1 MTKSNVPNLTPEQ
14 RAEALAKAAQ
24 ARHDRAQLRDDIKS
38 GKVTIAQILE
48 MDNDIAKRMKVSA
61 LIESVP
67 GFGVAK
73 TAKLMEELAI
83 SPSRRMEELGISES
97 RRVQGLGVRQRAQL
111 IERIGD
117 R

>member
-1 MTKSNVPNLTPEQ
+1 MTKSNVPNLTTAQ

-24 ARHDRAQLRDDIKS
+24 ARHDRARLRDDIKA
-38 GKVTIAQILE
+38 GKVSIADVLE

-73 TAKLMEELAI
+73 TVKL
-83 SPSRRMEELGISES
+83 MEELGISES
-97 RRVQGLGVRQRAQL
+97 RRVQGLGVRQREQL
-111 IERIGD
+111 IERLGD

>member
-1 MTKSNVPNLTPEQ
+1 MTKSNVPNLTTVQ

-24 ARHDRAQLRDDIKS
+24 ARHDRAQLRDDIKA
-38 GKVTIAQILE
+38 GKVSIADVLE

-73 TAKLMEELAI
+73 TVKL
-83 SPSRRMEELGISES
+83 MEELGISES
-97 RRVQGLGVRQRAQL
+97 RRVQGLGVRQREQL
-111 IERIGD
+111 IERLGD